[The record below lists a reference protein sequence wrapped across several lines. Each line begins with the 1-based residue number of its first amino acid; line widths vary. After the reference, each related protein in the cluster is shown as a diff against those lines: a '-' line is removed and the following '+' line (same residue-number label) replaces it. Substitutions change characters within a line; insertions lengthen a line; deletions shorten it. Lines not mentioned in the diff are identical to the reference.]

1 MTEAAPRACSP
12 SPFASAAESGPRST
26 VHRLRP
32 EPDTRAHARTRELE
46 SELNPSRQA
55 TPWTPWQPHASQ
67 DPGKSYRS
75 LFDPFR
81 RPCVSAGRF
90 GSRRGA
96 RAAAVFSARFSHRK
110 STPNRA
116 TFSPRNPTRIRT
128 RLTNRGDLQIAEPKQ
143 RSTLEFALS
152 PQPAE
157 EAPSPFNPTIPT
169 TD

>member
-1 MTEAAPRACSP
+1 MFKKTPAGQPASQRRGLAPAAAAHFPRSGTQQRRSHPTRACSP
-12 SPFASAAESGPRST
+12 LPFASAAESGPRST
-26 VHRLRP
+26 IHRLRP

-55 TPWTPWQPHASQ
+55 TPWTPGQPHASQ
-67 DPGKSYRS
+67 DPGKPYRS

-110 STPNRA
+110 STPSRA
-116 TFSPRNPTRIRT
+116 TFSPRNPTRTCT
-128 RLTNRGDLQIAEPKQ
+128 RLTNRGDL
-143 RSTLEFALS
+143 
-152 PQPAE
+152 
-157 EAPSPFNPTIPT
+157 
-169 TD
+169 

>member
-1 MTEAAPRACSP
+1 M
-12 SPFASAAESGPRST
+12 
-26 VHRLRP
+26 H
-32 EPDTRAHARTRELE
+32 AHTRELE

-55 TPWTPWQPHASQ
+55 TPWTPWEPHASQ

-116 TFSPRNPTRIRT
+116 TFSPWNPTRIRT

-143 RSTLEFALS
+143 WSTLEFALS

-157 EAPSPFNPTIPT
+157 EAPSPFNPTILT